1 MGYGYAY
8 HKYKRYYLDN
18 QENIWHTLGDKKK
31 PLSKG
36 GSMAKGR
43 KTTAKF
49 DHRINIRVN
58 AEDWHNIMLLAQK
71 DRQTPSAWLRE
82 KIGRLL
88 NGKGQF

>member
-1 MGYGYAY
+1 
-8 HKYKRYYLDN
+8 
-18 QENIWHTLGDKKK
+18 
-31 PLSKG
+31 
-36 GSMAKGR
+36 MAKGR
-43 KTTAKF
+43 KTIAKF